1 LVLGQGLTQVQARG
15 VLVQTQ
21 QIGSRGATQ
30 ERICA
35 WLNDLDGR
43 RRWLARERF
52 GLGRRSARARRRSA
66 RWSVGSRQDSA
77 LVAAL
82 GLDQLAAQTLQQ
94 KLLAVLM
101 HQRWWG
107 GGRRSG
113 GGGRG
118 GRARQRR
125 RGGVVAE
132 LHLLQHGQLGLAHQR
147 HLTVHL
153 GTHPRMLLDL
163 DNGDALARVLVED
176 AHQQIGTAG
185 LDPDRPLGLLLAQDG
200 LDRWQLVLGM
210 VAVDAPERILAGLH
224 HVQHDTET
232 PDIEFGAVENGA
244 VCGRI
249 DLQAHGAKVRLRIE
263 AERVQVARKG
273 LGSRV
278 VQGSRTR
285 ENTAFVLVVVASK
298 AEIAELDVVA
308 IIDKD
313 VVGFQIYNREM
324 TQVR

>member
-1 LVLGQGLTQVQARG
+1 MSLVLLRLQYWASAPPGADRNKSRTDAGVADWIAR
-15 VLVQTQ
+15 
-21 QIGSRGATQ
+21 
-30 ERICA
+30 
-35 WLNDLDGR
+35 LDENHCPWVASVPTPR
-43 RRWLARERF
+43 AKLHASTT
-52 GLGRRSARARRRSA
+52 RSARQHIGAR
-66 RWSVGSRQDSA
+66 QYCA
-77 LVAAL
+77 LVALVSLAI
-82 GLDQLAAQTLQQ
+82 DQLRSQLLQQ
-94 KLLAVLM
+94 QLLAVLM
-101 HQRWWG
+101 
-107 GGRRSG
+107 
-113 GGGRG
+113 
-118 GRARQRR
+118 RQRR
-125 RGGVVAE
+125 SVRR
-132 LHLLQHGQLGLAHQR
+132 HCLLLRQLLVHGCNLCCNLGFAHQR

-163 DNGDALARVLVED
+163 GSGDALARVLVED

-185 LDPDRPLGLLLAQDG
+185 LDPRRPLGLLLAQDG